1 MNKITQYLLYISVV
15 ATPLIF
21 SSSFSNFYDIPKIAV
36 LAFSVSAALLFFA
49 LRTLL
54 SGRLKLSVSNF
65 DVPIIILALSYLVSA
80 IIKTPN
86 KMEAFLFPGTTT
98 VILAGT
104 FLFFILGWSGI
115 SKKAVAACLFVSATL
130 AGAVSLLAI
139 SGILAKIPQL
149 PAFVKDASF
158 SPIGGLLP
166 QAIFLGLVLPLGIA
180 LLFSE
185 RQPTKKLFYGVSLAV
200 VALSLALSVY
210 NLLPG
215 KPLSPALSGF
225 DTSWAVSTET
235 LKQSPLLGIGP
246 GNYLTA
252 FNRFRPISYNATN
265 LWAVRFTSARDF
277 VLTLVSEVGLL
288 GLAAFIL
295 LVWQVVL
302 TLKRELPG
310 LKINLET
317 LDSGIAFSLALAVIS
332 LFVFPANIALI
343 VATYVILFLAAKS
356 HEVSLNLLAAGESAS
371 SRLPA
376 AVVTLPF
383 IAGILAFGYFGGR
396 VVAAEVTFKNA
407 LDALGRN
414 EGKLTYDTMRQAIA
428 LNPYVDR
435 YHSSYAQVNLALA
448 RSLAQK
454 KDLTDADRTTV
465 AQLIQQAIR
474 EGKATV
480 TLNPQRSGSW
490 ELLARTYQSVMSFA
504 QGADN
509 FTIQSFDQAVAL
521 DPINPNLRI
530 ALGGVYYALGKY
542 DDAVKVFELAVLS
555 KPDLANAH
563 YNLAAA
569 YREKGEIDKA
579 IAQIN
584 AVLSLVSKDSKDY
597 EVAKAELD
605 NLEKKRPAAETS
617 EGENLTPPAE
627 AEKPVIKP
635 PLTLPEEATPP
646 ASNP

>member
-21 SSSFSNFYDIPKIAV
+21 SSSFSNFYDIPQIAV
-36 LAFSVSAALLFFA
+36 LAFSVSGALLFFA

-343 VATYVILFLAAKS
+343 VATYVVLFLAAKS

-414 EGKLTYDTMRQAIA
+414 DGKLTYDTMRQAIV

-454 KDLTDADRTTV
+454 KDITDADRTTV

-617 EGENLTPPAE
+617 EGENLTHPAE